1 MSVSTL
7 DLLNVT
13 QAAEVL
19 GVSSE
24 RVGQFCR
31 EGRLG
36 QKVGDRWVIPRD
48 ELLQFAR
55 IPRRRGRPVAS
66 KS

>member
-13 QAAEVL
+13 QAAELL
-19 GVSSE
+19 GLSAE

-31 EGRLG
+31 EGRIG
-36 QKVGDRWVIPRD
+36 QKVGERWVIPRD
-48 ELLQFAR
+48 ELEQFR
-55 IPRRRGRPVAS
+55 KIPRQTGRPAAS